1 MVLLIQGC
9 KETFHVSSAWKA
21 VEIALNCVPL
31 NSAERPAMSQV
42 FGELKGCLEAK
53 KVGYGS
59 ENKSKDSIEAIPL
72 NPLTH
77 GIDTQP
83 LARQQS
89 SSILRSTIRITSF

>member
-1 MVLLIQGC
+1 MMLEKGLINGIVDPRLQGN
-9 KETFHVSSAWKA
+9 FHVNSAWKA
-21 VEIALNCVPL
+21 VEIALNCVSL
-31 NSAERPAMSQV
+31 NSAERPTMSQV
-42 FGELKGCLEAK
+42 VGELKGCLEAT

-83 LARQQS
+83 SAR
-89 SSILRSTIRITSF
+89 